1 VRVFVR
7 LSLIEMASNPQV
19 AILFPHQHAQA
30 AAMLGRAF
38 VDDPL
43 IKAILPPIQ
52 DGPERARR
60 MGQMFTVALASQRG
74 SGQPVMGVLHEGRV
88 GAAAIIEQA
97 DKPPTSAS
105 IVLHGLAL
113 LPALVQATGMGG
125 VRRAVT
131 ALDVL
136 SRNRPPQ
143 PHLYLNVL
151 GVEPI
156 LQGRHFGVTLLDWLR
171 AQTELRSDLIG
182 VYLET
187 AKEANVSYY
196 SRMGYR
202 VTGEI
207 YPLGVHMW
215 RMLQPRM

>member
-1 VRVFVR
+1 
-7 LSLIEMASNPQV
+7 MANPTV
-19 AILFPHQHAQA
+19 AILFPGQDAEA

-43 IKAILPPIQ
+43 IKAILPPVE
-52 DGPERARR
+52 DSAERAQR
-60 MGQMFTVALASQRG
+60 MGQMFAVALASQRN
-74 SGQPVMGVLHEGRV
+74 SGQPLVGVLHEGRV
-88 GAAAIIEQA
+88 GAAAIIEQVGR
-97 DKPPTSAS
+97 PPTAAS

-113 LPALVQATGMGG
+113 VPALARSGGLRG
-125 VRRAVT
+125 VRRAVA

-151 GVEPI
+151 GVEPA
-156 LQGRHFGVTLLDWLR
+156 LQGRHFGVALLDWLR
-171 AQTELRSDLIG
+171 DQTALRSDLLG

-187 AKEANVSYY
+187 AKEANVGYY
-196 SRMGYR
+196 SHVGYR

-207 YPLGVHMW
+207 YPLGVRMW
-215 RMLQPRM
+215 RMLQQRA